1 MARTLHQEA
10 YACPHCNAYAQQ
22 YWYTLIGYPDRY
34 SSNHGSG
41 NNLSLS
47 NTVVG
52 SCQKCRLF
60 SIWLGSEMIYPL
72 RSEAPLPNPE
82 MPPDVRSDYEEA
94 RLISALSPKGAAA
107 LLRLSIQKLCIHL
120 GGKGNNINDDI
131 KELVRHGL
139 NVKIQRSLD
148 IVRVIGN
155 DAVHPGQID
164 FDDNPDTALQLFAL
178 VNVIV
183 DTMIRET
190 NEIPE
195 EKRKQIEE
203 RDKKN

>member
-1 MARTLHQEA
+1 
-10 YACPHCNAYAQQ
+10 
-22 YWYTLIGYPDRY
+22 
-34 SSNHGSG
+34 
-41 NNLSLS
+41 
-47 NTVVG
+47 
-52 SCQKCRLF
+52 
-60 SIWLGSEMIYPL
+60 MIYPL

-190 NEIPE
+190 NEIDAIYETLPE